1 VVLWANHCKPHGL
14 VATSMPIPLMTWLP
28 RSSRLGLDF
37 EDQPR
42 NPVVLWRTTR
52 DPTRRL
58 RFLATT
64 LCRLHIPDFILLFL
78 PPCSPHL
85 IPPTTESL
93 KASLLVPPH
102 LGGHIGI
109 DLLRFIFTCTNGIKS
124 QLAPTILGQELVHS
138 STLRCQ
144 SLITKERP
152 HRSSDAHRSSVAYL
166 D

>member
-1 VVLWANHCKPHGL
+1 LWANHCKLHGL
-14 VATSMPIPLMTWLP
+14 VATSTPIPLMTWPP

-42 NPVVLWRTTR
+42 NPVILWRTTR
-52 DPTRRL
+52 NPTRRL

-64 LCRLHIPDFILLFL
+64 LCRLLISDFILLFL

-85 IPPTTESL
+85 IPSATESL

-109 DLLRFIFTCTNGIKS
+109 DLSHLIFTCTNGIKS

-138 STLRCQ
+138 STPCRQ

-152 HRSSDAHRSSVAYL
+152 HRSSDAHGSSVAYL